1 MRLTALLEY
10 AAIVIGIAAMIA
22 GHFFAIRK
30 GFHLGVFL
38 AGAGLVLAALNGLVT
53 RRVPLRPADE
63 PYEDYAGLPAVIL
76 ALMALLVGVATIG
89 SAYLLDQDQWHATV
103 QSLVRRPAPLLAA
116 GGLILLGV
124 GVLMLLNP
132 RGHHTWTWRLLVYA
146 PRVAIGLPVFAAGLA
161 GIALGAWEWQD
172 PKAYNAFVAKLPQT
186 LSLLF

>member
-10 AAIVIGIAAMIA
+10 AAIAIGIGAMLA

-30 GFHLGVFL
+30 GFNLGVFL
-38 AGAGLVLAALNGLVT
+38 VGAGLVLAALNGLIT
-53 RRVPLRPADE
+53 RRVPLRPSDD

-76 ALMALLVGVATIG
+76 ALMALMIGAATIG

-103 QSLVRRPAPLLAA
+103 QSLLRRPAPLLAA

-146 PRVAIGLPVFAAGLA
+146 PRVTIGLPVLAAGVA
-161 GIALGAWEWQD
+161 CVVLGAWEWQD
-172 PKAYNAFVAKLPQT
+172 PKAYNAFVDKLPQQIR
-186 LSLLF
+186 LLY